1 MKKAKDL
8 SVKHEGMESM
18 ADEAKET
25 RLEKKGYVETKSGKM
40 KKVKKAFMGLAVEAA
55 RKSPMGLIGVGADKI
70 LKKSGTA
77 RELAG
82 SLGMGGKLLKQYYDK
97 EDSKDKKT
105 GSEQTTQ
112 VVAKKNGGPIKKAFI
127 GGMFKK
133 SATATASSDG
143 GGSGGSDSSLMGLL
157 GKSGLLKSFKDVTVL
172 GNTSAKPLGNL
183 QTKQVT
189 AKKEGGMVRGGRAEI
204 KGLRPAKLT

>member
-25 RLEKKGYVETKSGKM
+25 RLEKKGYVETKFGKM
-40 KKVKKAFMGLAVEAA
+40 KKSKKNLG
-55 RKSPMGLIGVGADKI
+55 GLIGLGADKL
-70 LKKSGTA
+70 LKDSEGA
-77 RELAG
+77 R
-82 SLGMGGKLLKQYYDK
+82 SFTKNLGLGGKLLGSYYDK
-97 EDSKDKKT
+97 KADSKDKKT

-189 AKKEGGMVRGGRAEI
+189 AKREGGMVRGGRAEI
-204 KGLRPAKLT
+204 KGTRPAKLS

>member
-1 MKKAKDL
+1 MKKSKDM

-40 KKVKKAFMGLAVEAA
+40 KKASLGL
-55 RKSPMGLIGVGADKI
+55 LIGVGADKA
-70 LKKSGTA
+70 LKSSEGARSLVKNLGVSGQ
-77 RELAG
+77 L
-82 SLGMGGKLLKQYYDK
+82 LGKYYDK
-97 EDSKDKKT
+97 KADSKDKTT
-105 GSEQTTQ
+105 GQ
-112 VVAKKNGGPIKKAFI
+112 VTAKQKGGSVKKAFI

-189 AKKEGGMVRGGRAEI
+189 AKREGGMVRGGRAEI
-204 KGLRPAKLT
+204 KGTRPAKLY

>member
-1 MKKAKDL
+1 M

-25 RLEKKGYVETKSGKM
+25 RLEKKGYVETKFGKM
-40 KKVKKAFMGLAVEAA
+40 KKSKKNLG
-55 RKSPMGLIGVGADKI
+55 GLIGIGADKL
-70 LKKSGTA
+70 LKDSEGA
-77 RELAG
+77 R
-82 SLGMGGKLLKQYYDK
+82 SFTKNLGLGGKLLGSYYDK
-97 EDSKDKKT
+97 KADSKDKKT

-143 GGSGGSDSSLMGLL
+143 GGSGGGDSSLMGLL
-157 GKSGLLKSFKDVTVL
+157 GKSGLLKSFKNVTYS
-172 GNTSAKPLGNL
+172 GDTSGQITSGK
-183 QTKQVT
+183 QTGQVT
-189 AKKEGGMVRGGRAEI
+189 AKREGGMVRGGRAEI
-204 KGLRPAKLT
+204 KGTRPAKLY